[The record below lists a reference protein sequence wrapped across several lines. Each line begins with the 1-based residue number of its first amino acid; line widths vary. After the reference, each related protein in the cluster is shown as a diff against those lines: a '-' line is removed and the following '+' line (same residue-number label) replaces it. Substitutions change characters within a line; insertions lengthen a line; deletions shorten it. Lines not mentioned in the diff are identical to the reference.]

1 MKRLQRFISGACGLS
16 ALALWL
22 AGSVNALPT
31 PQAPASN
38 PNSKYTAHNHDP
50 LTQQSGSKGE
60 NNAQPG
66 GEMNANH
73 FAGETSASSAP
84 AAVPEPASG
93 ALVALG
99 LAAAAAL
106 RRRRESKGS

>member
-1 MKRLQRFISGACGLS
+1 MRRLLRFINGVCSVS

-60 NNAQPG
+60 NSAQPG
-66 GEMNANH
+66 GEMNASN
-73 FAGETSASSAP
+73 FAGETSTSATP
-84 AAVPEPASG
+84 AAVPEPASA

-99 LAAAAAL
+99 LAAATVV
-106 RRRRESKGS
+106 RRRRERKRS